1 MENIL
6 KNEGLIDVREQIFR
20 HFDLKTLKICQ
31 EVFAKRY
38 GEEWDLWLEK
48 LIFIQRLLEFGN
60 KNTKEYNQYQRCY
73 EKYNVKNKNF
83 IPGWDKAVK
92 KFGKMASRNDLN
104 EIEESLKGLLE
115 DRFPELYTPLHCAAI
130 NGYVKLMELLFLT
143 DLNVNNVDVVTLYR
157 YGRTAFIEACQEGQL
172 EVVNLMVTTSKENGI
187 DLNASDDKGCTGF
200 WFACFEG
207 HEEVVNLMLTSS
219 IEYDIDL
226 NARNHYG
233 CTGLIV
239 ACDKGHTEIA
249 KLMIENRTYN
259 RTKYG
264 INIQQKTNNGRTAL
278 YVVNEEIK
286 YTYGKSKEKKES
298 FKELL
303 KILEEAI
310 STDNESEVCFKFQN
324 TNFFQH

>member
-1 MENIL
+1 M
-6 KNEGLIDVREQIFR
+6 KSEGLIDIREQIFR
-20 HFDLKTLKICQ
+20 HFDLKTLEICQ
-31 EVFAKRY
+31 EVFGKRY
-38 GEEWDLWLEK
+38 GEDWDLWLEK

-60 KNTKEYNQYQRCY
+60 KNTKGYNQYQRCY

-92 KFGKMASRNDLN
+92 KFGKNASRNDLN

-143 DLNVNNVDVVTLYR
+143 DLNVNNVDVVT
-157 YGRTAFIEACQEGQL
+157 YGRTAFIAACQEGQL
-172 EVVNLMVTTSKENGI
+172 EIVNLMVTKSKEYGI
-187 DLNASDDKGCTGF
+187 DLNASDDNGCTGF

-239 ACDKGHTEIA
+239 ACDKGHIEIA

-264 INIQQKTNNGRTAL
+264 INIQQETNNGRTAL
-278 YVVNEEIK
+278 FVVNEEMK
-286 YTYGKSKEKKES
+286 YNYGKSNEKKTS
-298 FKELL
+298 FKEL
-303 KILEEAI
+303 KDILEKAI
-310 STDNESEVCFKFQN
+310 SADNEHQQSV
-324 TNFFQH
+324 

>member
-6 KNEGLIDVREQIFR
+6 KSEGLIDIREQIFR
-20 HFDLKTLKICQ
+20 HFDLKTLEICQ
-31 EVFAKRY
+31 EVFGKRY
-38 GEEWDLWLEK
+38 GEDCDLWLEK

-60 KNTKEYNQYQRCY
+60 KNTKEYNQYQ
-73 EKYNVKNKNF
+73 KYNFKNKNF

-92 KFGKMASRNDLN
+92 KFGKMATKNDLN
-104 EIEESLKGLLE
+104 EIKESLKGLLE
-115 DRFPELYTPLHCAAI
+115 DRFPVLCTPLHYAAI

-143 DLNVNNVDVVTLYR
+143 DLNVNNVDVVT
-157 YGRTAFIEACQEGQL
+157 YGRTAFIAACQEGQL
-172 EVVNLMVTTSKENGI
+172 EIVNLMVTKSKEYGI
-187 DLNASDDKGCTGF
+187 DLNASDDNGCTGF

-239 ACDKGHTEIA
+239 ACDKGHIEIA

-264 INIQQKTNNGRTAL
+264 INIQQETNNGRTAL
-278 YVVNEEIK
+278 FVVNEEMK
-286 YTYGKSKEKKES
+286 YNYGKSNEKKTS
-298 FKELL
+298 FKEL
-303 KILEEAI
+303 KDILEKAI
-310 STDNESEVCFKFQN
+310 SAYNEHQQSV
-324 TNFFQH
+324 